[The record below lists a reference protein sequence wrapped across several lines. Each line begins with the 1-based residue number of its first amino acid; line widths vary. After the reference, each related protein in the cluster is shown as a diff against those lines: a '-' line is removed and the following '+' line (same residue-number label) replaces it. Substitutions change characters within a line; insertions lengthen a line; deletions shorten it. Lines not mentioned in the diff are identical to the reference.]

1 MNYADGSNV
10 NLVEAFRNMQMDVEK
25 PLENGSLNHKVY
37 YSFTCLIFFL
47 LANVCEENKKWDR
60 KGPYFTWPDALAIT
74 EADNC
79 FYIQIKINVFW
90 AWSCTKSLW

>member
-47 LANVCEENKKWDR
+47 LANVCEENKK
-60 KGPYFTWPDALAIT
+60 
-74 EADNC
+74 
-79 FYIQIKINVFW
+79 
-90 AWSCTKSLW
+90 